1 MIISWHGLSCFRI
14 QTKDST
20 IVVDPFD
27 QSVGIKPSIPSKL
40 TADIIVSSKDGAAS
54 RNFKAVGGDPFCI
67 TTPGEYEVKNTF
79 VYGYPIPSGKG
90 EGSIFRIEAEDLTI
104 AHISALSAP
113 LENGEIEMIEE
124 ADIVFLPVGGDNGL
138 DYKNAVKLVSE
149 IEPRIIIPCLYDIK
163 GLKMKL
169 DPLEKFLKEFGIKN
183 PETIDKFKITRKD
196 LPQEEVK
203 VVVLEVQS

>member
-1 MIISWHGLSCFRI
+1 MIITWHGLSCFRI

-27 QSVGIKPSIPSKL
+27 QSVGIKPPIPSKL

-90 EGSIFRIEAEDLTI
+90 EGSIFRVEAEDLTI

-149 IEPRIIIPCLYDIK
+149 IEPRIIIPCLYDSK

-169 DPLEKFLKEFGIKN
+169 DPLEKILKELGVKN
-183 PETIDKFKITRKD
+183 PETVDKFKITRKD

-203 VVVLEVQS
+203 VIVLEPQT